1 MSDPRPAR
9 LTLRDMAIAVEAALL
24 SGLVDVA
31 IRCARLPTIV
41 FVLEGLP
48 RTRTPAPMARAAR
61 IAWIAEGVTRR
72 MGMDAT
78 CLKRSLVTYA
88 LLRRRRVDAS
98 LVIAH
103 RVRPFE
109 AHAWIEHAGQVVCGA
124 DDRTTFHELWRAPAA
139 GACPERAKRV
149 EG

>member
-1 MSDPRPAR
+1 MPDPRHAR
-9 LTLRDMAIAVEAALL
+9 LTLRDIAVAVEAALL
-24 SGLVDVA
+24 SGLVDVG

-41 FVLEGLP
+41 CVLGGLP
-48 RTRTPAPMARAAR
+48 RTRRPAPMARTAR
-61 IAWIAEGVTRR
+61 IALIADGVTRR
-72 MGMDAT
+72 LWMDAT

-109 AHAWIEHAGQVVCGA
+109 AHAWIEHAGQVVCAA
-124 DDRTTFHELWRAPAA
+124 DERTSFKELWRAPARA
-139 GACPERAKRV
+139 ERAERV